1 MGCRDDRSFEIS
13 NDEAP
18 QLPLSGRLRLCR

>member
-1 MGCRDDRSFEIS
+1 MGCRDDRSFEIP

-18 QLPLSGRLRLCR
+18 QLRLPRRLRLRR